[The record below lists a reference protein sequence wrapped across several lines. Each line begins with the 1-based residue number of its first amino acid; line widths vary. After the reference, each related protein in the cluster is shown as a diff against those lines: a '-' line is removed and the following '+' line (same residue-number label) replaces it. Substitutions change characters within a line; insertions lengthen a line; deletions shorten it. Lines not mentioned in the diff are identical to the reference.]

1 MIDRFYKNN
10 LRFYVT
16 LKQDFFF
23 INLLNFPKSQIMIF
37 FVYFFY
43 LILFYF
49 LTLQY
54 CIGFVI
60 LAFSLVAK
68 EENE

>member
-1 MIDRFYKNN
+1 
-10 LRFYVT
+10 
-16 LKQDFFF
+16 
-23 INLLNFPKSQIMIF
+23 MIF
-37 FVYFFY
+37 LFIFFN